1 MLAMKYVYGDYQDSS
16 RHIMFVLVCFIS
28 AILAVKEYNIITQKE
43 GIKRL
48 RDYSTEKNNLLA
60 EKNKMLTVTM
70 NNEIRIATLS
80 ERNRIAREIHDNVG
94 HMLSRAILQLG
105 AIMTVYRKDTIYDN
119 LVPIK
124 YSLDTAMNNIRESVH
139 DLHKD
144 GFNVKETAESI
155 LSALG
160 NYDIDPD
167 FEAEIEAL
175 MEKKHY
181 DMVFTVNYFALI
193 SNTCQKMGVKYVSW
207 TCDNPLI
214 SMYHISVFND
224 CNYIFTFD
232 KTNYLEFKE
241 MGVKHIWYLPLAVD
255 VDRIDMILQKSEDSV
270 KYRGDI
276 AFVGSL
282 YERNSYDKIKNRLP
296 EYLRGYFDAVMEAQ
310 LNISGANIV
319 EPMLTTNILEQLQE
333 YFQLEKSEGS
343 FSDLGLIFQTTVLG
357 FKIAEIER
365 RRALIELS
373 KHYRVN
379 VYSNSDVSDLLRIQ
393 YCGSVDYWS
402 EMPKVFRMSKIN
414 LNFTIPNIKS
424 GIPLRIWDVLGCG
437 GFLLTNYQA
446 EIPYYFKEGEDLVC
460 FDGLEDL
467 CEKVGYYL
475 EHEEERKRIAWNGYH
490 KVREKHSYIERIHT
504 ILDTVAGEDAK

>member
-1 MLAMKYVYGDYQDSS
+1 M
-16 RHIMFVLVCFIS
+16 HILMYRWK
-28 AILAVKEYNIITQKE
+28 AYNY
-43 GIKRL
+43 
-48 RDYSTEKNNLLA
+48 RDIEQTFLLLGHTVDNIEQELGSYDVSPEFERVIEEK
-60 EKNKMLTVTM
+60 
-70 NNEIRIATLS
+70 IRGT
-80 ERNRIAREIHDNVG
+80 
-94 HMLSRAILQLG
+94 
-105 AIMTVYRKDTIYDN
+105 
-119 LVPIK
+119 
-124 YSLDTAMNNIRESVH
+124 
-139 DLHKD
+139 
-144 GFNVKETAESI
+144 
-155 LSALG
+155 
-160 NYDIDPD
+160 
-167 FEAEIEAL
+167 
-175 MEKKHY
+175 HY
-181 DMVFTVNYFALI
+181 DMVFTVNYFPLI
-193 SNTCQKMGVKYVSW
+193 SNVCERTGVKYVSW

-214 SMYHISVFND
+214 SMYHESVFHA

-232 KTNYLEFKE
+232 KTNYLEFRG

-255 VDRIDMILQKSEDSV
+255 TERMDALLGAPEKPERRNATQDSEMR
-270 KYRGDI
+270 KYRGDV

-475 EHEEERKRIAWNGYH
+475 EHEEERKRIAWNGDH

>member
-1 MLAMKYVYGDYQDSS
+1 M
-16 RHIMFVLVCFIS
+16 HILMYRWK
-28 AILAVKEYNIITQKE
+28 AYNY
-43 GIKRL
+43 
-48 RDYSTEKNNLLA
+48 RDIEQTFLLLGHTVDNIEQELGSYDVSPEFERVIEEK
-60 EKNKMLTVTM
+60 
-70 NNEIRIATLS
+70 IRGT
-80 ERNRIAREIHDNVG
+80 
-94 HMLSRAILQLG
+94 
-105 AIMTVYRKDTIYDN
+105 
-119 LVPIK
+119 
-124 YSLDTAMNNIRESVH
+124 
-139 DLHKD
+139 
-144 GFNVKETAESI
+144 
-155 LSALG
+155 
-160 NYDIDPD
+160 
-167 FEAEIEAL
+167 
-175 MEKKHY
+175 HY
-181 DMVFTVNYFALI
+181 DMVFTVNYFPLI
-193 SNTCQKMGVKYVSW
+193 SNVCERTGVKYVSW

-214 SMYHISVFND
+214 SMYHESVFHA

-232 KTNYLEFKE
+232 KTNYLEFRG

-255 VDRIDMILQKSEDSV
+255 TERMDALLGAPEKPERRNATQDSEMR
-270 KYRGDI
+270 KYRGDV

-357 FKIAEIER
+357 FKIAAIER

-373 KHYRVN
+373 KHYKVN
-379 VYSNSDVSDLLRIQ
+379 VYSNSNVSDLLRIQ

>member
-1 MLAMKYVYGDYQDSS
+1 M
-16 RHIMFVLVCFIS
+16 HILMYRWK
-28 AILAVKEYNIITQKE
+28 AYNY
-43 GIKRL
+43 
-48 RDYSTEKNNLLA
+48 RDIEQTFLLLGHTVDNIEQELGSYDVSPEFERVIEEK
-60 EKNKMLTVTM
+60 
-70 NNEIRIATLS
+70 IRGT
-80 ERNRIAREIHDNVG
+80 
-94 HMLSRAILQLG
+94 
-105 AIMTVYRKDTIYDN
+105 
-119 LVPIK
+119 
-124 YSLDTAMNNIRESVH
+124 
-139 DLHKD
+139 
-144 GFNVKETAESI
+144 
-155 LSALG
+155 
-160 NYDIDPD
+160 
-167 FEAEIEAL
+167 
-175 MEKKHY
+175 HY
-181 DMVFTVNYFALI
+181 DMVFTVNYFPLI
-193 SNTCQKMGVKYVSW
+193 SNVCERTGVKYVSW

-214 SMYHISVFND
+214 SMYHESVFHD

-232 KTNYLEFKE
+232 KTNYLEFRG

-255 VDRIDMILQKSEDSV
+255 TERMDALLGAPEKPERRNATQDSKMR
-270 KYRGDI
+270 KYRGDV

-446 EIPYYFKEGEDLVC
+446 EIPYYFKEGDDLVC

-475 EHEEERKRIAWNGYH
+475 EHEEERKRIAWNGYC

-504 ILDTVAGEDAK
+504 ILDTVACEDAK

>member
-1 MLAMKYVYGDYQDSS
+1 M
-16 RHIMFVLVCFIS
+16 HILMYRWK
-28 AILAVKEYNIITQKE
+28 AYNY
-43 GIKRL
+43 
-48 RDYSTEKNNLLA
+48 RDIEQTFLLLGHTVDNIEQELGSYDVSPEFERVIEEK
-60 EKNKMLTVTM
+60 
-70 NNEIRIATLS
+70 IRGT
-80 ERNRIAREIHDNVG
+80 
-94 HMLSRAILQLG
+94 
-105 AIMTVYRKDTIYDN
+105 
-119 LVPIK
+119 
-124 YSLDTAMNNIRESVH
+124 
-139 DLHKD
+139 
-144 GFNVKETAESI
+144 
-155 LSALG
+155 
-160 NYDIDPD
+160 
-167 FEAEIEAL
+167 
-175 MEKKHY
+175 HY
-181 DMVFTVNYFALI
+181 DMVFTVNYFPLI
-193 SNTCQKMGVKYVSW
+193 SNVCERTGVNYVSW

-214 SMYHISVFND
+214 SMYHESVFHD

-232 KTNYLEFKE
+232 KTNYLEFRG

-255 VDRIDMILQKSEDSV
+255 TERMDALLGAPEEAGRRNATQDSKMR
-270 KYRGDI
+270 KYRGDV

-373 KHYRVN
+373 KHYKVN

-446 EIPYYFKEGEDLVC
+446 EIPYYFKEREDLVC
-460 FDGLEDL
+460 FDSLEDL

-475 EHEEERKRIAWNGYH
+475 EHEEERKRIAWNGYR

-504 ILDTVAGEDAK
+504 ILDTVACEDAK

>member
-1 MLAMKYVYGDYQDSS
+1 M
-16 RHIMFVLVCFIS
+16 HILMYRWK
-28 AILAVKEYNIITQKE
+28 AYNY
-43 GIKRL
+43 
-48 RDYSTEKNNLLA
+48 RDIEQTFLLLGHTVDNIEQELGSYDVSPEFERVIEEK
-60 EKNKMLTVTM
+60 
-70 NNEIRIATLS
+70 IRGT
-80 ERNRIAREIHDNVG
+80 
-94 HMLSRAILQLG
+94 
-105 AIMTVYRKDTIYDN
+105 
-119 LVPIK
+119 
-124 YSLDTAMNNIRESVH
+124 
-139 DLHKD
+139 
-144 GFNVKETAESI
+144 
-155 LSALG
+155 
-160 NYDIDPD
+160 
-167 FEAEIEAL
+167 
-175 MEKKHY
+175 HY
-181 DMVFTVNYFALI
+181 DMVFTVNYFPLI
-193 SNTCQKMGVKYVSW
+193 SNVCERTGVKYVSW

-214 SMYHISVFND
+214 SMYHESVFHA

-232 KTNYLEFKE
+232 KTNYLEFRG

-255 VDRIDMILQKSEDSV
+255 TERMDALLGAPEKPERRNATQDSEMR
-270 KYRGDI
+270 KYRGDV

-282 YERNSYDKIKNRLP
+282 YERNSYDKNKNRLP

-460 FDGLEDL
+460 FDSLEDL

-475 EHEEERKRIAWNGYH
+475 EHEEERKRIAWNGYR
-490 KVREKHSYIERIHT
+490 KVREKHSYIERIRT
-504 ILDTVAGEDAK
+504 ILDTVACEDAK

>member
-1 MLAMKYVYGDYQDSS
+1 M
-16 RHIMFVLVCFIS
+16 HILMYRWK
-28 AILAVKEYNIITQKE
+28 AYNY
-43 GIKRL
+43 
-48 RDYSTEKNNLLA
+48 RDIEQTFLLLGHTVDNIEQELGSYDVSPEFERVIEEK
-60 EKNKMLTVTM
+60 
-70 NNEIRIATLS
+70 IRGT
-80 ERNRIAREIHDNVG
+80 
-94 HMLSRAILQLG
+94 
-105 AIMTVYRKDTIYDN
+105 
-119 LVPIK
+119 
-124 YSLDTAMNNIRESVH
+124 
-139 DLHKD
+139 
-144 GFNVKETAESI
+144 
-155 LSALG
+155 
-160 NYDIDPD
+160 
-167 FEAEIEAL
+167 
-175 MEKKHY
+175 HY
-181 DMVFTVNYFALI
+181 DMVFTVNYFPLI
-193 SNTCQKMGVKYVSW
+193 SNVCERTGVKYVSW

-214 SMYHISVFND
+214 SMYHESVFHA

-232 KTNYLEFKE
+232 KTNYLEFRG

-255 VDRIDMILQKSEDSV
+255 TERMDALLGAPEKPERRNATQDSEMR
-270 KYRGDI
+270 KYRGDV

-446 EIPYYFKEGEDLVC
+446 EIPCYFKEGEDLVC
-460 FDGLEDL
+460 FDSLEDL

-475 EHEEERKRIAWNGYH
+475 EHEEERKRIAWNGYR
-490 KVREKHSYIERIHT
+490 KVREKHSYIERIRT
-504 ILDTVAGEDAK
+504 ILDTVACEDAK

>member
-1 MLAMKYVYGDYQDSS
+1 M
-16 RHIMFVLVCFIS
+16 HILMYRWK
-28 AILAVKEYNIITQKE
+28 AYNY
-43 GIKRL
+43 
-48 RDYSTEKNNLLA
+48 RDIEQTFLLLGHTVDNIEQELGSYDVSPEFERVIEEK
-60 EKNKMLTVTM
+60 
-70 NNEIRIATLS
+70 IRGT
-80 ERNRIAREIHDNVG
+80 
-94 HMLSRAILQLG
+94 
-105 AIMTVYRKDTIYDN
+105 
-119 LVPIK
+119 
-124 YSLDTAMNNIRESVH
+124 
-139 DLHKD
+139 
-144 GFNVKETAESI
+144 
-155 LSALG
+155 
-160 NYDIDPD
+160 
-167 FEAEIEAL
+167 
-175 MEKKHY
+175 HY
-181 DMVFTVNYFALI
+181 DMVFTVNYFPLI
-193 SNTCQKMGVKYVSW
+193 SNVCERTGVKYVSW

-214 SMYHISVFND
+214 SMYHESVFHD

-232 KTNYLEFKE
+232 KTNYLEFRG

-255 VDRIDMILQKSEDSV
+255 TERMDALLGAPEKAGRWKVAQDPEMQ
-270 KYRGDI
+270 KYRGDV

-490 KVREKHSYIERIHT
+490 KVREKHSYIERIRT

>member
-1 MLAMKYVYGDYQDSS
+1 M
-16 RHIMFVLVCFIS
+16 HILMYRWK
-28 AILAVKEYNIITQKE
+28 AYNY
-43 GIKRL
+43 
-48 RDYSTEKNNLLA
+48 RDIEQTFLLLGHTVDNIEQELGSYDVSPEFERVIEEK
-60 EKNKMLTVTM
+60 
-70 NNEIRIATLS
+70 IRGT
-80 ERNRIAREIHDNVG
+80 
-94 HMLSRAILQLG
+94 
-105 AIMTVYRKDTIYDN
+105 
-119 LVPIK
+119 
-124 YSLDTAMNNIRESVH
+124 
-139 DLHKD
+139 
-144 GFNVKETAESI
+144 
-155 LSALG
+155 
-160 NYDIDPD
+160 
-167 FEAEIEAL
+167 
-175 MEKKHY
+175 HY
-181 DMVFTVNYFALI
+181 DMVFTVNYFPLI
-193 SNTCQKMGVKYVSW
+193 SNVCERTGVKYISW

-214 SMYHISVFND
+214 SMYHESVFHA

-232 KTNYLEFKE
+232 KTNYLEFRG

-255 VDRIDMILQKSEDSV
+255 TERMDALLGAPEEAGRWKAAQDPEMR
-270 KYRGDI
+270 KYRGDV

-310 LNISGANIV
+310 LNMSGANIV

>member
-1 MLAMKYVYGDYQDSS
+1 M
-16 RHIMFVLVCFIS
+16 HILMYRWK
-28 AILAVKEYNIITQKE
+28 AYNY
-43 GIKRL
+43 
-48 RDYSTEKNNLLA
+48 RDIEQTFLLIGHTVDNIEQELGSYDVSPEFERVIEEK
-60 EKNKMLTVTM
+60 
-70 NNEIRIATLS
+70 IRGT
-80 ERNRIAREIHDNVG
+80 
-94 HMLSRAILQLG
+94 
-105 AIMTVYRKDTIYDN
+105 
-119 LVPIK
+119 
-124 YSLDTAMNNIRESVH
+124 
-139 DLHKD
+139 
-144 GFNVKETAESI
+144 
-155 LSALG
+155 
-160 NYDIDPD
+160 
-167 FEAEIEAL
+167 
-175 MEKKHY
+175 HY
-181 DMVFTVNYFALI
+181 DMVFTVNYFPLI
-193 SNTCQKMGVKYVSW
+193 SNVCERTGVKYVSW

-214 SMYHISVFND
+214 SMYHESVFHA

-232 KTNYLEFKE
+232 KTNYLEFRG

-255 VDRIDMILQKSEDSV
+255 TERMDALLGAPEKPERRNATQDSEMR
-270 KYRGDI
+270 KYRGDV

-333 YFQLEKSEGS
+333 YFQLEKSDGS

-373 KHYRVN
+373 KHYKVN

-446 EIPYYFKEGEDLVC
+446 EIPYYFNEGEDLVC

-475 EHEEERKRIAWNGYH
+475 EHEEERKRIAWNGYR
-490 KVREKHSYIERIHT
+490 KVREKHSYIERIRT
-504 ILDTVAGEDAK
+504 ILDTVACEDAK

>member
-1 MLAMKYVYGDYQDSS
+1 M
-16 RHIMFVLVCFIS
+16 HILMYRWK
-28 AILAVKEYNIITQKE
+28 AYNYRDIEQTFLLLGHTVDNIEQKLGSYDVSPE
-43 GIKRL
+43 FERVIE
-48 RDYSTEKNNLLA
+48 EK
-60 EKNKMLTVTM
+60 
-70 NNEIRIATLS
+70 IRGT
-80 ERNRIAREIHDNVG
+80 
-94 HMLSRAILQLG
+94 
-105 AIMTVYRKDTIYDN
+105 
-119 LVPIK
+119 
-124 YSLDTAMNNIRESVH
+124 
-139 DLHKD
+139 
-144 GFNVKETAESI
+144 
-155 LSALG
+155 
-160 NYDIDPD
+160 
-167 FEAEIEAL
+167 
-175 MEKKHY
+175 HY
-181 DMVFTVNYFALI
+181 DMVFTVNYFPLI
-193 SNTCQKMGVKYVSW
+193 SNVCERTGVNYVSW

-214 SMYHISVFND
+214 SMYHESVFHA

-232 KTNYLEFKE
+232 KTNYLEFRG

-255 VDRIDMILQKSEDSV
+255 TERMDALLGAPEEDGTTEIV
-270 KYRGDI
+270 RKGMKTAGTVPEGTGEAGRRKAAQGTEMQKYRGDV

-373 KHYRVN
+373 KHYKVN

-475 EHEEERKRIAWNGYH
+475 EHEEERKRIAWNGYR
-490 KVREKHSYIERIHT
+490 KVREKHSYIERIRT
-504 ILDTVAGEDAK
+504 ILDTVAGEDTK

>member
-1 MLAMKYVYGDYQDSS
+1 M
-16 RHIMFVLVCFIS
+16 HILMYRWK
-28 AILAVKEYNIITQKE
+28 AYNY
-43 GIKRL
+43 
-48 RDYSTEKNNLLA
+48 RDIEQTFLLLGHTVDNIEQELGSYDVSPEFERVIEEK
-60 EKNKMLTVTM
+60 
-70 NNEIRIATLS
+70 IRGT
-80 ERNRIAREIHDNVG
+80 
-94 HMLSRAILQLG
+94 
-105 AIMTVYRKDTIYDN
+105 
-119 LVPIK
+119 
-124 YSLDTAMNNIRESVH
+124 
-139 DLHKD
+139 
-144 GFNVKETAESI
+144 
-155 LSALG
+155 
-160 NYDIDPD
+160 
-167 FEAEIEAL
+167 
-175 MEKKHY
+175 HY
-181 DMVFTVNYFALI
+181 DMVFTVNYFPLI
-193 SNTCQKMGVKYVSW
+193 SNVCERTGVNYVSW

-214 SMYHISVFND
+214 SMYHESVFHA

-232 KTNYLEFKE
+232 KTNYLEFRG

-255 VDRIDMILQKSEDSV
+255 TERMDALLGAPEKPERRNATQDSEMR
-270 KYRGDI
+270 KYRGDV

-460 FDGLEDL
+460 FDSLEDL

-475 EHEEERKRIAWNGYH
+475 EHEEERKRIAWNGYR
-490 KVREKHSYIERIHT
+490 KVREKHSYIERIRT
-504 ILDTVAGEDAK
+504 ILDTVACEDAK

>member
-1 MLAMKYVYGDYQDSS
+1 M
-16 RHIMFVLVCFIS
+16 HILMYRWK
-28 AILAVKEYNIITQKE
+28 AYNY
-43 GIKRL
+43 
-48 RDYSTEKNNLLA
+48 RDIEQTFLLLGHTVDNIEQELGSYDVSPEFERVIEEK
-60 EKNKMLTVTM
+60 
-70 NNEIRIATLS
+70 IRGT
-80 ERNRIAREIHDNVG
+80 
-94 HMLSRAILQLG
+94 
-105 AIMTVYRKDTIYDN
+105 
-119 LVPIK
+119 
-124 YSLDTAMNNIRESVH
+124 
-139 DLHKD
+139 
-144 GFNVKETAESI
+144 
-155 LSALG
+155 
-160 NYDIDPD
+160 
-167 FEAEIEAL
+167 
-175 MEKKHY
+175 HY
-181 DMVFTVNYFALI
+181 DMVFTVNYFPLI
-193 SNTCQKMGVKYVSW
+193 SNVCERTGVKYVSW

-214 SMYHISVFND
+214 SMYHESVFHA

-232 KTNYLEFKE
+232 KTNYLEFRG

-255 VDRIDMILQKSEDSV
+255 TERMDALLGAPEKPERRNATQDSEMR
-270 KYRGDI
+270 KYRGDV

-393 YCGSVDYWS
+393 YSGSVDYWS

>member
-1 MLAMKYVYGDYQDSS
+1 M
-16 RHIMFVLVCFIS
+16 HILMYRWK
-28 AILAVKEYNIITQKE
+28 AYNY
-43 GIKRL
+43 
-48 RDYSTEKNNLLA
+48 RDIEQTFLLLGYTVDNIEQELGSYDVSPEFERVIEEK
-60 EKNKMLTVTM
+60 
-70 NNEIRIATLS
+70 IRGT
-80 ERNRIAREIHDNVG
+80 
-94 HMLSRAILQLG
+94 
-105 AIMTVYRKDTIYDN
+105 
-119 LVPIK
+119 
-124 YSLDTAMNNIRESVH
+124 
-139 DLHKD
+139 
-144 GFNVKETAESI
+144 
-155 LSALG
+155 
-160 NYDIDPD
+160 
-167 FEAEIEAL
+167 
-175 MEKKHY
+175 HY
-181 DMVFTVNYFALI
+181 DMVFTVNYFPLI
-193 SNTCQKMGVKYVSW
+193 SNVCERTGVKYVSW

-214 SMYHISVFND
+214 SMYHESVFHD

-232 KTNYLEFKE
+232 KTNYLEFRG

-255 VDRIDMILQKSEDSV
+255 TERMDALLGAPEEVRTAGAAHEGMKTAGTVPEEIGTAESVPAEIGKAGRRKAAQDSEMR
-270 KYRGDI
+270 KYRGDV

-373 KHYRVN
+373 KHYKVN

-475 EHEEERKRIAWNGYH
+475 EHEEERKRIAWNGYR
-490 KVREKHSYIERIHT
+490 KVREKHSYIERIRT

>member
-1 MLAMKYVYGDYQDSS
+1 M
-16 RHIMFVLVCFIS
+16 HILMYRWK
-28 AILAVKEYNIITQKE
+28 AYNY
-43 GIKRL
+43 
-48 RDYSTEKNNLLA
+48 RDIEQTFLLLGHTVDNIEQELGSYDVSPEFERVIEEK
-60 EKNKMLTVTM
+60 
-70 NNEIRIATLS
+70 IRGT
-80 ERNRIAREIHDNVG
+80 H
-94 HMLSRAILQLG
+94 
-105 AIMTVYRKDTIYDN
+105 
-119 LVPIK
+119 
-124 YSLDTAMNNIRESVH
+124 
-139 DLHKD
+139 
-144 GFNVKETAESI
+144 F
-155 LSALG
+155 
-160 NYDIDPD
+160 
-167 FEAEIEAL
+167 
-175 MEKKHY
+175 
-181 DMVFTVNYFALI
+181 DMVFTVNYFPLI
-193 SNTCQKMGVKYVSW
+193 SNVCKRTGVNYVSW

-214 SMYHISVFND
+214 SMYHESVFHA

-232 KTNYLEFKE
+232 KTNYLEFRG

-255 VDRIDMILQKSEDSV
+255 TERMDALLGAPEETGRRKAAQDPEMQ
-270 KYRGDI
+270 KYRGDV

-282 YERNSYDKIKNRLP
+282 YERNSYDKIKSRLP

-373 KHYRVN
+373 KHYKVN

-475 EHEEERKRIAWNGYH
+475 EHEEERKRIAWNGYR
-490 KVREKHSYIERIHT
+490 KVREKHSYIERIRT

>member
-1 MLAMKYVYGDYQDSS
+1 M
-16 RHIMFVLVCFIS
+16 HILMYRWK
-28 AILAVKEYNIITQKE
+28 AYNY
-43 GIKRL
+43 
-48 RDYSTEKNNLLA
+48 RDIEQTFLLLGYTVDNIEQELGSYDVSPEFERVIEEK
-60 EKNKMLTVTM
+60 
-70 NNEIRIATLS
+70 IRGT
-80 ERNRIAREIHDNVG
+80 
-94 HMLSRAILQLG
+94 
-105 AIMTVYRKDTIYDN
+105 
-119 LVPIK
+119 
-124 YSLDTAMNNIRESVH
+124 
-139 DLHKD
+139 
-144 GFNVKETAESI
+144 
-155 LSALG
+155 
-160 NYDIDPD
+160 
-167 FEAEIEAL
+167 
-175 MEKKHY
+175 HY
-181 DMVFTVNYFALI
+181 DMVFTVNYFPLI
-193 SNTCQKMGVKYVSW
+193 SNVCERTGVKYVSW

-214 SMYHISVFND
+214 SMYHESVFHD

-232 KTNYLEFKE
+232 KTNYLEFRG

-255 VDRIDMILQKSEDSV
+255 SERMDALLGAPEEVRTAGAAHEGMKTAGTVPEEIGTAESVPAEIGKAGRRKAAQDSEMR
-270 KYRGDI
+270 KYRGDV

-373 KHYRVN
+373 KHYKVN

-475 EHEEERKRIAWNGYH
+475 EHEEERKRIAWNGYR
-490 KVREKHSYIERIHT
+490 KVREKHSYIERIRT
-504 ILDTVAGEDAK
+504 ILDTVACEDAK

>member
-1 MLAMKYVYGDYQDSS
+1 M
-16 RHIMFVLVCFIS
+16 HILMYRWK
-28 AILAVKEYNIITQKE
+28 AYNY
-43 GIKRL
+43 
-48 RDYSTEKNNLLA
+48 RDIEQTFLLLGHTVDNIEQELGSYDVSPEFERVIEEK
-60 EKNKMLTVTM
+60 
-70 NNEIRIATLS
+70 IRGT
-80 ERNRIAREIHDNVG
+80 
-94 HMLSRAILQLG
+94 
-105 AIMTVYRKDTIYDN
+105 
-119 LVPIK
+119 
-124 YSLDTAMNNIRESVH
+124 
-139 DLHKD
+139 
-144 GFNVKETAESI
+144 
-155 LSALG
+155 
-160 NYDIDPD
+160 
-167 FEAEIEAL
+167 
-175 MEKKHY
+175 HY
-181 DMVFTVNYFALI
+181 DMVFTVNYFPLI
-193 SNTCQKMGVKYVSW
+193 SNVCERTGVKYISW

-214 SMYHISVFND
+214 SMYHESVFHA

-232 KTNYLEFKE
+232 KTNYLEFRG

-255 VDRIDMILQKSEDSV
+255 TERMDALLGAPEEAGRWKAAQDPEMR
-270 KYRGDI
+270 KYRGDV

-373 KHYRVN
+373 KHYKVN
-379 VYSNSDVSDLLRIQ
+379 VYSNSDVSDLLQIQ

-467 CEKVGYYL
+467 CEKVRYYL

>member
-1 MLAMKYVYGDYQDSS
+1 M
-16 RHIMFVLVCFIS
+16 HILMYRWK
-28 AILAVKEYNIITQKE
+28 AYNY
-43 GIKRL
+43 
-48 RDYSTEKNNLLA
+48 RDIEQTFLLLGHTVDNIEQELGSYDVSPEFERVIEEK
-60 EKNKMLTVTM
+60 
-70 NNEIRIATLS
+70 IRGT
-80 ERNRIAREIHDNVG
+80 
-94 HMLSRAILQLG
+94 
-105 AIMTVYRKDTIYDN
+105 
-119 LVPIK
+119 
-124 YSLDTAMNNIRESVH
+124 
-139 DLHKD
+139 
-144 GFNVKETAESI
+144 
-155 LSALG
+155 
-160 NYDIDPD
+160 
-167 FEAEIEAL
+167 
-175 MEKKHY
+175 HY
-181 DMVFTVNYFALI
+181 DMVFTVNYFPLI
-193 SNTCQKMGVKYVSW
+193 SNVCERTGVKYISW

-214 SMYHISVFND
+214 SMYHESVFHA

-232 KTNYLEFKE
+232 KTNYLEFRG

-255 VDRIDMILQKSEDSV
+255 TERMDALLGAPEEAGRWKAAQDPEMR
-270 KYRGDI
+270 KYRGDV

-282 YERNSYDKIKNRLP
+282 YERNSYGKIKNRLP

>member
-1 MLAMKYVYGDYQDSS
+1 M
-16 RHIMFVLVCFIS
+16 HILMYRWK
-28 AILAVKEYNIITQKE
+28 AYNY
-43 GIKRL
+43 
-48 RDYSTEKNNLLA
+48 RDIEQTFLLLGHTVDNIEQELGSYDVSPEFERVIEEK
-60 EKNKMLTVTM
+60 
-70 NNEIRIATLS
+70 IRGT
-80 ERNRIAREIHDNVG
+80 
-94 HMLSRAILQLG
+94 
-105 AIMTVYRKDTIYDN
+105 
-119 LVPIK
+119 
-124 YSLDTAMNNIRESVH
+124 
-139 DLHKD
+139 
-144 GFNVKETAESI
+144 
-155 LSALG
+155 
-160 NYDIDPD
+160 
-167 FEAEIEAL
+167 
-175 MEKKHY
+175 HY
-181 DMVFTVNYFALI
+181 DMVFTVNYFPLI
-193 SNTCQKMGVKYVSW
+193 SNVCERTGVKYVSW

-214 SMYHISVFND
+214 SMYHESVFHD

-232 KTNYLEFKE
+232 KTNYLEFRG

-255 VDRIDMILQKSEDSV
+255 TERMDALLGAPEKPERRNATQDSEMR
-270 KYRGDI
+270 KYRGDV

-373 KHYRVN
+373 KHYKVN
-379 VYSNSDVSDLLRIQ
+379 VYSNSNVSDLLRIQ